1 MNRVYCLYRVSTVQQ
16 LHKDDI
22 PMQRQACQEF
32 AAARGWKIIKEVYE
46 KGISGFKTPTA
57 DRRVLQQ
64 IKKDAKQHEFDILL
78 VFIFDRLGRRDS
90 ETPFFVED
98 LSMLGI
104 EIWSAREGQQRF
116 ESHADKL
123 INYIRY
129 WQASGESLK
138 ISERTKTRM
147 QQLTSE
153 GFYCGGRS
161 PYGYRLVKTGR
172 VNPRGRDVHDLQII
186 PGEAKVIRIVF
197 DYYIRYGY
205 GGRRIATELAAQGIY
220 DRNGEVFHPSSINA
234 FLHRELFTGVMCRG
248 GVRSQLN
255 PELQIISPDTFQKAQ
270 QVMEKRKQGQLPKK
284 LVGKALLSGNV
295 YCGCCG
301 GRVFASTV
309 RRTHRVTEHNERIHV
324 YKCYN
329 RVQHRERCSTQS
341 TYRAERID
349 KEVLRQLKC
358 HVDTHPELQ
367 KLYDKA
373 LEAEFSIRK
382 MILCQWIERVNI
394 FTYDHIEVLF
404 QDEIEIF

>member
-32 AAARGWKIIKEVYE
+32 AAARGWKIIKEFYE

-78 VFIFDRLGRRDS
+78 VFMFDRLGRRDS

-234 FLHRELFTGVMCRG
+234 FLHRELFTRVMCRG

-301 GRVFASTV
+301 GRVLAQTG
-309 RRTHRVTEHNERIHV
+309 NPYPI
-324 YKCYN
+324 C
-329 RVQHRERCSTQS
+329 
-341 TYRAERID
+341 
-349 KEVLRQLKC
+349 L
-358 HVDTHPELQ
+358 PLQ
-367 KLYDKA
+367 DPPSSGL
-373 LEAEFSIRK
+373 
-382 MILCQWIERVNI
+382 
-394 FTYDHIEVLF
+394 
-404 QDEIEIF
+404 

>member
-1 MNRVYCLYRVSTVQQ
+1 
-16 LHKDDI
+16 
-22 PMQRQACQEF
+22 
-32 AAARGWKIIKEVYE
+32 
-46 KGISGFKTPTA
+46 
-57 DRRVLQQ
+57 
-64 IKKDAKQHEFDILL
+64 
-78 VFIFDRLGRRDS
+78 
-90 ETPFFVED
+90 
-98 LSMLGI
+98 MLGI

-153 GFYCGGRS
+153 GFYCGGRA

-186 PGEAKVIRIVF
+186 PGEAEVIRIVF

-248 GVRSQLN
+248 GGRSQLN

-309 RRTHRVTEHNERIHV
+309 RRTHRVTEQNERIPV

-373 LEAEFSIRK
+373 MEAEFSIRK

-404 QDEIEIF
+404 QNEIENF